1 MQYEPRTIS
10 DYYRQRSRL
19 VWGRR
24 IALVGALITFS
35 IRLAWDFVTGS
46 LTQNQPQRAWE
57 FREKLTELG
66 PTFIKLGQIL
76 SCRPDIVPPI
86 YLEEL
91 TKLQDQLPP
100 FPNHIAYQL
109 IEEELGDN
117 YNNIYGSL
125 IEKPVAAASLG
136 QVYKGTLKT
145 GEIVA
150 VKVQRPG
157 LVECISLDIYILR
170 KIAAWAQESISF
182 VHSDLVALIDE
193 LAISLFEEMDYTQEG
208 RNAERFAELYG
219 DINNIAVPRIYWQYS
234 GRRVLTMEWITGTKL
249 TELETI
255 KAQGLDPNTLIDVG
269 FQCCLRQ
276 LLEEGYFHADPHPG
290 NLLATPDGKLAYLDF
305 GMMSSVEPSYRYRL
319 LESVVHIV
327 IGDFEGLAQDYK
339 KLDFLPPETDVTS
352 LIPELT
358 DIFGG
363 VMEATVSTFGFNRII
378 RKLSPLLY
386 KYPFKLPTYYLLIFR
401 SAATLEGIAIKL
413 NPNFQPFNETYPYV
427 AQRLLTD
434 SSPQLR
440 TCLQEIVYQDG
451 GIQWHVLEDLLGQV
465 RTSRQFDISALLHQG
480 LEFLYSEQGSI
491 LRNALVEEMV
501 TSLENLSYKT
511 LGQITASV
519 GLAVNVTGKLE
530 SPNLER
536 MEKIGAM
543 IIESSRFDLESVP
556 KMLELLLKQETQR
569 LGQQIASEIARRMF
583 RL

>member
-1 MQYEPRTIS
+1 
-10 DYYRQRSRL
+10 
-19 VWGRR
+19 
-24 IALVGALITFS
+24 
-35 IRLAWDFVTGS
+35 
-46 LTQNQPQRAWE
+46 
-57 FREKLTELG
+57 
-66 PTFIKLGQIL
+66 
-76 SCRPDIVPPI
+76 
-86 YLEEL
+86 
-91 TKLQDQLPP
+91 
-100 FPNHIAYQL
+100 
-109 IEEELGDN
+109 
-117 YNNIYGSL
+117 
-125 IEKPVAAASLG
+125 
-136 QVYKGTLKT
+136 
-145 GEIVA
+145 
-150 VKVQRPG
+150 
-157 LVECISLDIYILR
+157 
-170 KIAAWAQESISF
+170 
-182 VHSDLVALIDE
+182 
-193 LAISLFEEMDYTQEG
+193 
-208 RNAERFAELYG
+208 
-219 DINNIAVPRIYWQYS
+219 
-234 GRRVLTMEWITGTKL
+234 
-249 TELETI
+249 
-255 KAQGLDPNTLIDVG
+255 G

-327 IGDFEGLAQDYK
+327 IGDFEGLAQDYV

-434 SSPQLR
+434 SSPELR

-451 GIQWHVLEDLLGQV
+451 DIQWHVLEELLGQV
-465 RTSRQFDISALLHQG
+465 RTSRKFDISALLNQG

-501 TSLENLSYKT
+501 SSIENLSYKT

-519 GLAVNVTGKLE
+519 GFAVNVTGKLE

-543 IIESSRFDLESVP
+543 IIQSSRFDLESVP
-556 KMLELLLKQETQR
+556 KMLELLLKQETQQ
-569 LGQQIASEIARRMF
+569 LGQQIASEIAKRMF
-583 RL
+583 R

>member
-24 IALVGALITFS
+24 MALVGALITFS

-125 IEKPVAAASLG
+125 SEKPVAAASLG

-157 LVECISLDIYILR
+157 LEECISLDIYILR

-208 RNAERFAELYG
+208 RNAERFAQLYG

-327 IGDFEGLAQDYK
+327 IGDFEGLAKDYV
-339 KLDFLPPETDVTS
+339 KLDFLPPETDLTS

-451 GIQWHVLEDLLGQV
+451 GIQWDVLEELLGQV
-465 RTSRQFDISALLHQG
+465 HTSREFDISALLNQG

-536 MEKIGAM
+536 MQKIGAM

-569 LGQQIASEIARRMF
+569 LGQQIASEIAKRMF
-583 RL
+583 R

>member
-1 MQYEPRTIS
+1 M
-10 DYYRQRSRL
+10 
-19 VWGRR
+19 
-24 IALVGALITFS
+24 ALVGALITFS

-57 FREKLTELG
+57 FREKLTQLG

-109 IEEELGDN
+109 IQEELGDK
-117 YNNIYGSL
+117 YNNIYSSL
-125 IEKPVAAASLG
+125 SDKPVAAASLG

-157 LVECISLDIYILR
+157 LEKCISLDIYILR

-208 RNAERFAELYG
+208 RNAERFAQLYG

-319 LESVVHIV
+319 LESVVHI
-327 IGDFEGLAQDYK
+327 ITGDFEGLAQDYK
-339 KLDFLPPETDVTS
+339 KLDFLPPETDVTL

-451 GIQWHVLEDLLGQV
+451 GIQWHVLEELLGQV
-465 RTSRQFDISALLHQG
+465 RTSRKFDISALLHQG

-536 MEKIGAM
+536 MQKIGAM

-583 RL
+583 RLSENKS